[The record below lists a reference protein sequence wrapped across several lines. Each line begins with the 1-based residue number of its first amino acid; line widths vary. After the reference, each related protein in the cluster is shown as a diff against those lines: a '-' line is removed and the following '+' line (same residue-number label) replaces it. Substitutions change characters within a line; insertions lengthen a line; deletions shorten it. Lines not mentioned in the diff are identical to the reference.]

1 MKNKVSAII
10 TAIICMAGCQMNV
23 IEEPTIGHTDFIG
36 KTESFEKTKTSLD
49 ENNNIRW
56 STNDELLIFKGST
69 LGSIYKISDESA
81 GQTSA
86 SFEYVGAVSEGFS
99 AGTALEHNIAFYPM
113 GKAILCA
120 KADAS
125 EPVKSYELSNIVIP
139 SEQTYAVNS
148 FAQGAFPM
156 VAVTESTDNYEL
168 NFKNIL
174 GGLKLQLMGECSVQ
188 SITISGNESESLA
201 GEAKV
206 TAYVSGKAPEIT
218 LSDNTSTAVTLE
230 CKEPVQL
237 SMEDP
242 TEFIIA
248 LPPMEFTEGFI
259 VTVTDANGNDHQL
272 STTKSNTVY
281 RSSLL
286 KMPVAI
292 IGDVASEYITVSQ
305 PEKTFTSEG
314 ADFEV
319 TVMSNID
326 YEVQMP
332 DVDWLTEKS
341 SEASVHSFSI
351 ATNKSNETRTAE
363 IVFKA
368 TDSDKQCSV
377 IIKQYSDNIIHFE
390 DELMELCCVLAYDT
404 DNDGK
409 LSFSEAAAVTSLNDM
424 DVSLLWD
431 AEVSFDEF
439 KYFTSVKM
447 IPGIYFEDTYIEYI
461 SFPESLRALGP
472 YAFEAGVGTVNFN
485 SIEQLFALTKG
496 EGNYFEKIHVNG
508 APLTEVTIPSGIT
521 EIPDEMFCCNT
532 ALTSVIISEGVTKIG
547 QWAFSDC
554 ESLESITIPST
565 VTHIGKGAFACTKI
579 HSITLPENIEEIESR
594 TFELCEYL
602 KNIII
607 PDNVKSIGERAFED
621 CSSLEEITLPTSL
634 KHIYSDAFNGC
645 IKLKKVHVESIRNWC
660 NINFE
665 LGEGISPDL
674 EWFTC
679 KSNPVHLGADIFID
693 GSIVTE
699 ITIPEGVTE
708 VKDNAFIMYKSLTK
722 VTIPST
728 VIRIGKCAFYKC
740 SNLETVEFSEGLEE
754 IGDYAFYNCSNATV
768 HLPESVNVIGE
779 KSLTGTSLKLPNLL
793 TVTSKSY
800 DEFEIVVSIPDD
812 VISRGNAIRHTYC
825 NLLMYNYNRKKGNN
839 DYFSLLWNGQ
849 KHLTENTRIAYPAYD
864 SDPITPG
871 EPIVYIAGEFS
882 WMTASEADENYDFH
896 PDWVEGYYMPL
907 INEDY
912 FSTST
917 TYTNDKLADRLDEYW
932 EGAFQRLFFELDQPE
947 IMTDKVEINVTDI
960 TSDNALIEFTADNEI
975 YAYNY
980 IVLND
985 NDYNELLDLLN
996 GEEKYKQWAVTSY
1009 FAHYY
1014 YAARTEMSSS
1024 STSLKDLFYQDAIK
1038 DGPKKYHI
1046 LVTSFGDW
1054 DGTIQSFNEYEFEL
1068 PSN

>member
-10 TAIICMAGCQMNV
+10 TAIICIAGCQMNV
-23 IEEPTIGHTDFIG
+23 IEEPTIGHTYFTG

-56 STNDELLIFKGST
+56 SANDELLIFKGST

-259 VTVTDANGNDHQL
+259 VTVTDANGNDYQL

-332 DVDWLTEKS
+332 DVDWLTETS

-351 ATNKSNETRTAE
+351 TANKSNETRTAE

-472 YAFEAGVGTVNFN
+472 YAFDSGVGTVNFN
-485 SIEQLFALTKG
+485 SIEQLFTLTKG
-496 EGNYFEKIHVNG
+496 EGNYIEKIHVNG
-508 APLTEVTIPSGIT
+508 ELLTEVTIPSGIT
-521 EIPDEMFCCNT
+521 EIPDEMFYCNT
-532 ALTSVIISEGVTKIG
+532 TLTSVIIPEGVTKIG
-547 QWAFSDC
+547 QYAFSEC
-554 ESLESITIPST
+554 GSLESITIPST
-565 VTHIGKGAFACTKI
+565 VTHIGTGAFDCTKI
-579 HSITLPENIEEIESR
+579 KSVTLPENIETIEPS
-594 TFELCEYL
+594 TFSGCDYL
-602 KNIII
+602 ESIII
-607 PDNVKSIGERAFED
+607 PDKVQYIGYNAFRGCSFLKEVTLPESLEQIDYNAFED
-621 CSSLEEITLPTSL
+621 CTELQRVHIPDIEHWLSLDFMM
-634 KHIYSDAFNGC
+634 SDNYAPDQDGFNC
-645 IKLKKVHVESIRNWC
+645 S
-660 NINFE
+660 
-665 LGEGISPDL
+665 
-674 EWFTC
+674 
-679 KSNPVHLGADIFID
+679 SNPLYIGADLYIED
-693 GSIVTE
+693 TK
-699 ITIPEGVTE
+699 VTE
-708 VKDNAFIMYKSLTK
+708 VNIPDGITEIKDNTFIRYKSLTK
-722 VTIPST
+722 VTTPST
-728 VIRIGKCAFYKC
+728 VTRIGKNAFYEC
-740 SNLETVEFSEGLEE
+740 SNLKIDFSEGLEE
-754 IGDYAFYNCSNATV
+754 IDDYAFYNCHHVAPLDSDNIA
-768 HLPESVNVIGE
+768 IGE
-779 KSLTGTSLKLPNLL
+779 NAFEGCWGLETTLSIPSDPSPAKTDFLHNMFIQTYLGTGCGYTPQMVRLIKEVRG
-793 TVTSKSY
+793 T
-800 DEFEIVVSIPDD
+800 EFWKDKIVVGNIHSYSSADPAYISAPKASLYPHATLDMGQSFSYSEGEED
-812 VISRGNAIRHTYC
+812 LISLLESRYLENGAKAGIAANSTISYGTIVINVEVKAHEHNDYKVGVWLLEDAIYGAQEDYNNVKSSDPTYDYDTHHNCVRVADSKANGSWHGYYLGNLDKGDTASRLFAMEVKNSWETENLHLIVFVSSLENGNYSVCNAIDIPLNTAVGYKY
-825 NLLMYNYNRKKGNN
+825 LTNN
-839 DYFSLLWNGQ
+839 
-849 KHLTENTRIAYPAYD
+849 
-864 SDPITPG
+864 
-871 EPIVYIAGEFS
+871 
-882 WMTASEADENYDFH
+882 
-896 PDWVEGYYMPL
+896 
-907 INEDY
+907 
-912 FSTST
+912 
-917 TYTNDKLADRLDEYW
+917 
-932 EGAFQRLFFELDQPE
+932 
-947 IMTDKVEINVTDI
+947 
-960 TSDNALIEFTADNEI
+960 
-975 YAYNY
+975 
-980 IVLND
+980 
-985 NDYNELLDLLN
+985 
-996 GEEKYKQWAVTSY
+996 
-1009 FAHYY
+1009 
-1014 YAARTEMSSS
+1014 
-1024 STSLKDLFYQDAIK
+1024 
-1038 DGPKKYHI
+1038 
-1046 LVTSFGDW
+1046 
-1054 DGTIQSFNEYEFEL
+1054 
-1068 PSN
+1068 